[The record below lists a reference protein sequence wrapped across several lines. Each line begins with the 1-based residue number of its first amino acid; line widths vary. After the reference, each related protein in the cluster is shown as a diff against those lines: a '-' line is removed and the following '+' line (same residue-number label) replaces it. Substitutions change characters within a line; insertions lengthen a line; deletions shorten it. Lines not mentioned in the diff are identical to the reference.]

1 MDPTPGTATV
11 KDLKRCVE
19 AVDKRLVELI
29 DGTLVEK
36 AMGTGEALLGGILF
50 TFLANFVDENDL
62 GECFPADGL
71 FRILPKKILAPDL
84 SFFTWERLPENLR
97 GYPKGIPDL
106 VAEVLS
112 ESNRA
117 DEMKRRL
124 RDFFKA
130 GVRLVWYI
138 DPRSETVE
146 VYTSPTENRTMTR
159 DDTLDGGEVLPG
171 FSLHLSKLF
180 RKPGQRRKEGNK

>member
-1 MDPTPGTATV
+1 MEESNLALVLSRFLLNFLDEH
-11 KDLKRCVE
+11 DLGQCF
-19 AVDKRLVELI
+19 
-29 DGTLVEK
+29 
-36 AMGTGEALLGGILF
+36 GEAGFFRLF
-50 TFLANFVDENDL
+50 
-62 GECFPADGL
+62 
-71 FRILPKKILAPDL
+71 PKEILAPDL
-84 SFFTWERLPENLR
+84 SYFSWERMPEDLK
-97 GYPKGIPDL
+97 GYPRGVPDL
-106 VAEVLS
+106 AVEVLS

-117 DEMKRRL
+117 GEMKRRL

-146 VYTSPTENRTMTR
+146 VYTSPTENRTLTR